1 MVRNRNRW
9 KENPSLFNAEC
20 RFATH
25 AAPGQEN
32 RDGRSMS
39 QDPRPVMEMQNADAE
54 LKFVEF

>member
-1 MVRNRNRW
+1 MQ
-9 KENPSLFNAEC
+9 NADSQL
-20 RFATH
+20 T

-32 RDGRSMS
+32 QDGRSMS